1 MGLAIIHVSVASR
14 VGDSATVAEAVAA
27 VSFSLNNDDAA
38 AGPICGKTVA
48 LFYFDD

>member
-14 VGDSATVAEAVAA
+14 VGDSATVAEGVAA
-27 VSFSLNNDDAA
+27 VSAA